1 MTTSWMKGT
10 LRTMLYIYRITNLFL
25 RAGREARKYQEYKD
39 RHVNRKESI
48 MELWSAEPCMKI
60 NSSVPCQRV
69 KEVIDKDGRID
80 LS

>member
-1 MTTSWMKGT
+1 
-10 LRTMLYIYRITNLFL
+10 
-25 RAGREARKYQEYKD
+25 
-39 RHVNRKESI
+39 

-60 NSSVPCQRV
+60 NSRVPCQRV